1 MCVDVKPQSKK
12 KDCKY
17 CWKSPEYGA
26 ASLGLDPGTDPG
38 EDCTTAFT
46 NLDYNGLTHFTW
58 TWIIIWCK
66 KPCAAIFMVETN
78 WYRNMIRTCWYFVVG
93 RNQPICQPTRQQT
106 RSVTMTDPDTN
117 INNSGSFFSMIS
129 VFSLCQVNCVRKP
142 ANNKLS
148 NFIWNIWHQGM
159 SQSHDFANS
168 DCTQAELTSSNEDI
182 ISTRQIICNLSV

>member
-1 MCVDVKPQSKK
+1 MRSPIWNYEWLTHWLTGVAAMASKK
-12 KDCKY
+12 IVNIIESYQNTALPALGWTPAPTLGKTVRPP
-17 CWKSPEYGA
+17 SP
-26 ASLGLDPGTDPG
+26 
-38 EDCTTAFT
+38 
-46 NLDYNGLTHFTW
+46 

-78 WYRNMIRTCWYFVVG
+78 WYRNMIHTCWYFVVG

-129 VFSLCQVNCVRKP
+129 VYSLCQVTCVRKP

-148 NFIWNIWHQGM
+148 IFI
-159 SQSHDFANS
+159 
-168 DCTQAELTSSNEDI
+168 
-182 ISTRQIICNLSV
+182 